1 MADLQDQES
10 GCPLSGFLMV
20 VDGLAGNAVELVSL
34 DTTPVPSCLQSLNPA
49 VQLYDGCLTTLNGG
63 NVNVLIVE

>member
-1 MADLQDQES
+1 
-10 GCPLSGFLMV
+10 MV

>member
-1 MADLQDQES
+1 
-10 GCPLSGFLMV
+10 MV

-49 VQLYDGCLTTLNGG
+49 VQLYDGCLATLSGG
-63 NVNVLIVE
+63 NVDFYCTLQWQPGIR

>member
-1 MADLQDQES
+1 
-10 GCPLSGFLMV
+10 MV

-49 VQLYDGCLTTLNGG
+49 VQLYDGCLATLNGG
-63 NVNVLIVE
+63 NVNFSIATEYEVIPYP